1 MELFLLIITIFIL
14 FVIYSLNKQNDNDGN
29 NRGFL
34 PGNDNFGGNREDD
47 NPFNM
52 IKNILK
58 KIFEIMGMFL
68 KEVIKITMLN
78 LFLNGLVIIVFKIRP
93 FM

>member
-14 FVIYSLNKQNDNDGN
+14 FVIYSLNKRNDNDGN

-34 PGNDNFGGNREDD
+34 PGNDNLGGNQEDD

-52 IKNILK
+52 IINILK
-58 KIFEIMGMFL
+58 KIFEIMEMFL

-78 LFLNGLVIIVFKIRP
+78 LFLSGLVIIVFKIRP